1 MTNKMC
7 VYHIENILICYQN
20 AKMVNDCLFIF
31 VATIMFTYLKTFSIK
46 ENVDINIHTGVI

>member
-7 VYHIENILICYQN
+7 VYHIKNILLCYQN

-31 VATIMFTYLKTFSIK
+31 VAMIMFTYFKTFSKK

>member
-7 VYHIENILICYQN
+7 VYHINNILICYQN

-31 VATIMFTYLKTFSIK
+31 VAMINFISFKTFSKK